1 MTDLRGKRVLVVE
14 DEPIVAMCLE
24 DILGDLGCEVVG
36 PAYTLPQGL
45 EQAARGS
52 IDAAILDVNLG
63 SDTSLPLADA
73 LAARAVP
80 IVFATGYGHTLG
92 VLTVQA
98 EVLSKPYTAGEINGA
113 LLRALGREEG
123 SSS

>member
-1 MTDLRGKRVLVVE
+1 MRQLTGKRVLVVE

-24 DILGDLGCEVVG
+24 DILTDLGCEVVG
-36 PAYTLPQGL
+36 PAYSLPQGL
-45 EQAARGS
+45 AQAEDGR

-63 SDTSLPLADA
+63 PDTSLALADA

-92 VLTVQA
+92 PTAVAA
-98 EVLSKPYTAGEINGA
+98 EVLSKPYTAAEINDA
-113 LLRALGREEG
+113 LVRALQGG
-123 SSS
+123 